1 MLRILNF
8 GRLMNDLEQGGSFPR
23 NSADLKKQIRSP
35 DNYLSLRLV
44 SLALFKIEI
53 SNSVLMEDLA
63 VVTAEYKETKRAKL
77 RKTHQNKID
86 QAEKYKNYDLVTLAE
101 AQTRQM
107 TWFAMNDEEKA
118 SNEKDQWDSLS

>member
-1 MLRILNF
+1 
-8 GRLMNDLEQGGSFPR
+8 MNDLEQGGSFPR

-77 RKTHQNKID
+77 RKTIFQ
-86 QAEKYKNYDLVTLAE
+86 
-101 AQTRQM
+101 
-107 TWFAMNDEEKA
+107 
-118 SNEKDQWDSLS
+118 